1 MAELKEFSHLEME
14 RVLDEAVE
22 ESNLTSPVVTKSKA
36 TLKNISRIEKFAVS
50 LLLVAVLGLAVVTVK
65 LTTTIS
71 QAEEDIS
78 VMQLDINDKTE
89 KITKLEQKKNEMSRT
104 DKIKAAAEKAGLVI
118 NDENI
123 RNVD

>member
-50 LLLVAVLGLAVVTVK
+50 LLLLAVLGLAVVTVK

>member
-50 LLLVAVLGLAVVTVK
+50 LLLIAVLGLAVVTVK

>member
-14 RVLDEAVE
+14 RVLDVAVE

-50 LLLVAVLGLAVVTVK
+50 LLLLAVLGLAVVTVK

>member
-36 TLKNISRIEKFAVS
+36 TLKNISRIEKLAVS